1 MQGILNQ
8 LKAILQS
15 NQERL
20 KPKEPVTFTKFSRFP
35 PEIRVMVWHHAA
47 TIPQLIGVDD
57 WPGGRFDG
65 TPLKGAPIRCPLLL
79 VNWEARIEVLK
90 FKKNLN
96 CRDWEENRRDPKIYA
111 NLDTDII
118 WLRSHFDMNG
128 YRDRDWARFFQKLR
142 QGRLRKVRRLA
153 IGYQMYKYLL
163 NEDLWHRQPVTFFD
177 LNVEEVILLV
187 NQQAVGESEM
197 AEIVDPGARS
207 ENGTL
212 ALPPG
217 REFCRSWKEFAKW
230 ENMAMRG
237 VKRIMEIRHD
247 VLVKSM
253 YQPFEV
259 LSRFMDF

>member
-1 MQGILNQ
+1 
-8 LKAILQS
+8 
-15 NQERL
+15 
-20 KPKEPVTFTKFSRFP
+20 
-35 PEIRVMVWHHAA
+35 
-47 TIPQLIGVDD
+47 
-57 WPGGRFDG
+57 
-65 TPLKGAPIRCPLLL
+65 
-79 VNWEARIEVLK
+79 
-90 FKKNLN
+90 
-96 CRDWEENRRDPKIYA
+96 
-111 NLDTDII
+111 
-118 WLRSHFDMNG
+118 
-128 YRDRDWARFFQKLR
+128 
-142 QGRLRKVRRLA
+142 
-153 IGYQMYKYLL
+153 
-163 NEDLWHRQPVTFFD
+163 
-177 LNVEEVILLV
+177 
-187 NQQAVGESEM
+187 M